1 MAQNNEAVS
10 QFYKPKKWY
19 NKDVFPLIPVI
30 TTRQPNQYNTRSFY
44 FKWLFFTFW
53 TLDIFSFEVSFV
65 ASSHW
70 GIGFIGVLPYL
81 RWAVTVPIGDKIG
94 FKIDKH
100 LNRKPNNDSRR

>member
-44 FKWLFFTFW
+44 FKWLFFTF
-53 TLDIFSFEVSFV
+53 
-65 ASSHW
+65 
-70 GIGFIGVLPYL
+70 
-81 RWAVTVPIGDKIG
+81 
-94 FKIDKH
+94 
-100 LNRKPNNDSRR
+100 